1 MIHGDVTQHQLRKE
15 RPVCRRIQYLTC
27 FMLLCFS
34 AVAWKLTVI
43 QVRKAP
49 RLAEEAARKF
59 QRHVVIPAQRGSIFD
74 CEGDLL
80 AYDERVYDLHTDGLH
95 LKELPILRTLLSKAT
110 GVKVADLRQFFT
122 EDELLDLYYE
132 HVVRVLAPETG
143 IPEDEVRETVRSGK
157 PQVFLAREVREETA
171 AQWVS
176 VMKESHIFGVYLRP
190 NVIRRYN
197 SGNRV
202 PLVVGY
208 MTMPEGGTEPVPGC
222 GLEKLADSHL
232 VGTPGYRWIEHDRL
246 GRELPLYRGEEVP
259 AHHGKHV
266 HMTIDLE
273 LQASIDAILDEACA
287 IHAPKMAMAVVT
299 DPKTGTV
306 LSVSSWPRFLRED
319 PGGDGNK
326 VWRNHCFAS
335 HYQPGST
342 FKVITFAGAMD
353 RGLVNENSRIDCE
366 GGRIKWGPGPR
377 DYLNDTHAMGV
388 VPLLDV
394 MVESSNVGTY
404 KLGRLLGKDGI
415 VDAAKRFGIGARTGF
430 GLYGE
435 VPGVLNETGWNAS
448 SLSSVPIGY
457 EVCVTP
463 LQMAMVYGAIA
474 NGGVLMRP
482 RIIDRIVD
490 PETLREERVM
500 PKSVRQACT
509 ARTAEKISAML
520 EAVIRDGTAKNL
532 FREDLRMAGKTGTV
546 RHKPEGSVGYA
557 EGVYDSTFVGFAPVD
572 DPKVVC
578 SVVFMAPKMPD
589 GSVVTGSKVAGPVF
603 SKMVA
608 TTLEWLS
615 TRRDRPFKAQLVAK
629 GEEQ

>member
-1 MIHGDVTQHQLRKE
+1 
-15 RPVCRRIQYLTC
+15 
-27 FMLLCFS
+27 MLLCFS

-59 QRHVVIPAQRGSIFD
+59 QRHEIIPAQRGSIFD

-80 AYDERVYDLHTDGLH
+80 AYDERVYDLHTDGMH
-95 LKELPILRTLLSKAT
+95 LKELPILRALLSKAT
-110 GVKVADLRQFFT
+110 GLKVAELRQFFT
-122 EDELLDLYYE
+122 EDDLIRLYHE
-132 HVVRVLAPETG
+132 HIVRVLSPETG
-143 IPEDEVRETVRSGK
+143 LSEDKVREAVRSGK
-157 PQVFLAREVREETA
+157 PQVILAQGVPAETA
-171 AQWVS
+171 ARWES
-176 VMKESHIFGVYLRP
+176 VMKSSHIFGVYLRP

-208 MTMPEGGTEPVPGC
+208 MTVPEGGTEPVPGC
-222 GLEKLADSHL
+222 GLEKLADGFL
-232 VGTPGYRWIEHDRL
+232 TGTPGYRWIEHDRL

-273 LQASIDAILDEACA
+273 LQASIDSILDEACA
-287 IHAPKMAMAVVT
+287 VHEPKMAMAVVT

-306 LSVSSWPRFLRED
+306 LSISSWPRFVRDD

-342 FKVITFAGAMD
+342 FKVITLAGAMD
-353 RGLVNENSRIDCE
+353 RGLVDEGTLIDCE
-366 GGRIKWGPGPR
+366 GGRIKWGTRDR
-377 DYLNDTHAMGV
+377 DYLHDTHAMGV
-388 VPLLDV
+388 VPLREVL
-394 MVESSNVGTY
+394 VESSNVGTY
-404 KLGRLLGKDGI
+404 KVGRMLGKDGL
-415 VDAAKRFGIGARTGF
+415 VEAAKRFGIGSKTGC

-435 VPGVLNETGWNAS
+435 VPGILNETNWNAS

-474 NGGVLMRP
+474 NGGVLMKP
-482 RIIDRIVD
+482 RIIDRVID
-490 PETLREERVM
+490 PETLQEQRVM
-500 PKSVRQACT
+500 PKSIRQACT
-509 ARTAEKISAML
+509 ARTAGKLTAML
-520 EAVIRDGTAKNL
+520 EDVIAKGTATNI

-546 RHKPEGSVGYA
+546 RHKPEGSAGYA
-557 EGVYDSTFVGFAPVD
+557 EGVYDSTFVGFAPVE

-589 GSVVTGSKVAGPVF
+589 GTAVTGSKVAGPVF
-603 SKMVA
+603 AKMVA

-615 TRRDRPFKAQLVAK
+615 TRRDRPFRAQLVAR
-629 GEEQ
+629 GEEP